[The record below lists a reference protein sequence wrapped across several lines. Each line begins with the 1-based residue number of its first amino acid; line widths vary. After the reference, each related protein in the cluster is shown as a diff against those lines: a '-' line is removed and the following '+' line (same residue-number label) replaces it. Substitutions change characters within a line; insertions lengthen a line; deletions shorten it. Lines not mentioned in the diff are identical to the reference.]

1 MYENN
6 VAVSTKAAFAHL
18 ITSTSTLKYV
28 LNVQRNSIY
37 EKKKKSGN
45 NPKAHHQEDSY
56 TVYTLPTEYYMQS
69 PPPPTAESKPGDTL
83 LGRTRLGR
91 LHTQYHFHLSF
102 AL

>member
-18 ITSTSTLKYV
+18 ITSASTLKYV
-28 LNVQRNSIY
+28 LNVQINSIY

-69 PPPPTAESKPGDTL
+69 PPPPTA
-83 LGRTRLGR
+83 
-91 LHTQYHFHLSF
+91 
-102 AL
+102 